1 MASMKVH
8 KGETIAGGIALG
20 PVWLQGYDEAEG
32 YAPRIPSDQVENELN
47 RLREALGVSRA
58 QIAELKQ
65 KHEGQLGSSEI
76 AIFDT
81 HIAYLQDPMFIDEI
95 EKLVIQERLSVAAA
109 IKKVVGDYDR
119 IFQLVEND
127 YLRQRA
133 SDFRDVATRV
143 LRNLDDAPKS
153 EVLRPKGRYV
163 LAARR
168 LGTTDMFNLDNEQVE
183 GIVAEEGGISSH
195 AAILARSMGIPTIS
209 GIRNL
214 PSKLENGDFVILDA
228 SAGEVSVNPD
238 ERLRAEYEQSAQ
250 RYRQAQVQAHAET
263 KKHATRDGQEVR
275 LLASCGNVGEVNLA
289 RTFGMD
295 GIGLFRTELVFLV
308 EKRLPSEDMLVHHY
322 KEVVHQP
329 VPSQPVNLRLLDIAS
344 DLPMPGVQ
352 IGEERNP
359 AMGLRGVRALLR
371 NGSVLRLQLRAILR
385 AAEGLRNVAVL
396 VPFVT
401 TVQDL
406 QRVKAAIVEERLGLR
421 KRGVGCADSLQV
433 APLIEVPAAALALGA
448 LLHESDFAVVA
459 LDSLQAHL
467 FAADRDNG
475 TVREYLEA
483 LHPSLFEL
491 LWRMSQDAARKEKR
505 LLLFGESAADP
516 LRVPFYLGLG
526 VRNFS
531 IAPVRL
537 NGMMKVLRKF
547 TIEECRVV
555 VERVLEALRA
565 LDVQRVLV
573 ALSEGR

>member
-58 QIAELKQ
+58 QISELKQ

-153 EVLRPKGRYV
+153 EAPRPKGRYV

-344 DLPMPGVQ
+344 DLPMPGVE

-396 VPFVT
+396 V
-401 TVQDL
+401 
-406 QRVKAAIVEERLGLR
+406 R
-421 KRGVGCADSLQV
+421 S
-433 APLIEVPAAALALGA
+433 
-448 LLHESDFAVVA
+448 
-459 LDSLQAHL
+459 
-467 FAADRDNG
+467 
-475 TVREYLEA
+475 
-483 LHPSLFEL
+483 
-491 LWRMSQDAARKEKR
+491 
-505 LLLFGESAADP
+505 
-516 LRVPFYLGLG
+516 
-526 VRNFS
+526 
-531 IAPVRL
+531 
-537 NGMMKVLRKF
+537 
-547 TIEECRVV
+547 
-555 VERVLEALRA
+555 
-565 LDVQRVLV
+565 
-573 ALSEGR
+573 